1 MRTLSNRWSSYF
13 LFQGGKRF
21 LVVVLLCLVGSA
33 YLGALTPQMIS
44 ELAKNYA
51 VEVDFYATLWSLSYL
66 FIGVYLNRVIY
77 QLSINKYMQLLM
89 QNTRS
94 MCYEKWLHAY
104 DVKTSKDSRSERYP
118 QGEVISRIM
127 NDTEALR
134 EMMTSG
140 TFGIFIDIFFVVSC
154 LISFISLNKVSGI
167 ALSLAEVVASLLL
180 IWGSRYMRVV
190 FMDVR
195 KSRADMSRLL
205 SNMVGGIKE
214 TYYTRHENYAS
225 RRGEVVFHDFLT
237 KQLKANIWDAGYYS
251 TAESLYP
258 ILLAF
263 IVFLFPYSNITEAAI
278 IFAIVDLIQR
288 SIRPVKDVAAKIAN
302 IQRAY
307 TGVIRIDEFLNDLEE
322 SLSSKGYQ
330 TKGNI
335 ELEKVEVD
343 VRYFE
348 YPRKSGQ
355 EDESPFSLKNI
366 TFEALPGQLIGIVGL
381 SGCGKSTLLNM
392 MAANIVPMEGDIR
405 LNTKDQKV
413 LKFPGDSVEDLIG
426 YREQVGIVSQDSHIF
441 SDTVFFNISM
451 CREKPQDFDSFWGD
465 VCERIPYVR
474 HWGLS
479 PEALLDQRGLSL
491 GQKQLLAAIRSCYLK
506 KPIVLFDEISSGL
519 DGELELALREMVRLI
534 QKNSLTFIVAHRLET
549 VIGADKIIVLEGGR
563 VKDSGTHQELLSSSA
578 VYREFLD
585 ELSHQHSPSN

>member
-1 MRTLSNRWSSYF
+1 MRTLSSRWSNYF
-13 LFQGGKRF
+13 LFDGGKRF

-44 ELAKNYA
+44 ELAKNYD
-51 VEVDFYATLWSLSYL
+51 VEADFYQTLWSLSFL
-66 FIGVYLNRVIY
+66 FTGVYLNRVFY
-77 QLSINKYMQLLM
+77 QLGINKYMQLLM

-94 MCYEKWLHAY
+94 ICYEKWLHAY

-154 LISFISLNKVSGI
+154 LISFITLNKVSGI

-225 RRGEVVFHDFLT
+225 RRGEAVFHDFLT

-263 IVFLFPYSNITEAAI
+263 IVFLFPYSHITEAAI

-288 SIRPVKDVAAKIAN
+288 SIGPVKDVAAKIAN

-307 TGVIRIDEFLNDLEE
+307 TGVWRIDEFLGDLED
-322 SLSSKGYQ
+322 SLSSKGYK
-330 TKGNI
+330 TRGNI
-335 ELEKVEVD
+335 ELQEALVD
-343 VRYFE
+343 VKFFE

-355 EDESPFSLKNI
+355 EDESPFSLKDI
-366 TFEALPGQLIGIVGL
+366 TFKASPGDLIGIVGL

-392 MAANIVPMEGDIR
+392 MAANIVPLEGGIFLKSTSGEE
-405 LNTKDQKV
+405 LN
-413 LKFPGDSVEDLIG
+413 FPGDTVEDLIG

-441 SDTVFFNISM
+441 SDTVFFNITM
-451 CREKPQDFDSFWGD
+451 KREMPSDFEKFWLD
-465 VCERIPYVR
+465 VCERIPYVSR
-474 HWGLS
+474 WGLS
-479 PEALLDQRGLSL
+479 PEDLLDQRGLSL

-519 DGELELALREMVRLI
+519 DGELELALREMVQLI

-549 VIGADKIIVLEGGR
+549 VINANKIIVLEGGR
-563 VKDSGTHQELLSSSA
+563 LKDSGTHQELLEKSA